1 MHRLKKVIER
11 PRFSTKSTA
20 SDLNISTSKRA
31 VAVGRALGI
40 DGAADDDYRLLGKIV
55 EDSTGQRILDFGV
68 WMDTSFP
75 HVVGV
80 FGTRGKGKSFTLG
93 VLVENYAGQPDK
105 ATVVLDI
112 QNQFW
117 TLQRQPDPDLE
128 EDERHIADLKAWDL
142 RPDVLQDIVQW
153 SPCEPHRLFP
163 DARVFRLGPEQLTRA
178 DWLATLDL
186 EEYSPMG
193 QALIELLK
201 RDSTRDAGELA
212 RNVEGGALQGYQQGT
227 LDGLR
232 WRLDSLHS
240 VGLIGA
246 GGISV
251 EELLVGGRT
260 SIFLLRDLPDSQRAL
275 VASVL
280 ARLLES
286 AMSGFHQSLRVA
298 RRHHRDFEDSNLPK
312 RLCIVLDEAHVIA
325 PNTDRTFASSA
336 LVDYAKRG
344 RDAGLALIFATQQP
358 AAVDS
363 KLISQAD
370 LTITHALSFDT
381 DIQAAIKR
389 MPSDSSPRY
398 TTAARRNEMPLNST
412 IRSLAPGEAIIADS
426 ASNRI
431 FIQVTRPRLTAHG
444 GNVPA

>member
-1 MHRLKKVIER
+1 MRRLKKVIER

-20 SDLNISTSKRA
+20 SELNVSTTKRA
-31 VAVGRALGI
+31 VAVGRALGV
-40 DGAADDDYRLLGKIV
+40 DGAFGDDYRLLGKIV
-55 EDSTGQRILDFGV
+55 ENSTGQRILDFGV

-117 TLQRQPDPDLE
+117 TLQRQPDADLE
-128 EDERHIADLKAWDL
+128 EDERHIADLKAWGL
-142 RPDVLQDIVQW
+142 RPKVLRDIVQW
-153 SPCEPHRLFP
+153 SPCKPHPLFR
-163 DARVFRLGPEQLTRA
+163 DARVFRLAPEQLTQA

-193 QALIELLK
+193 QALIALLK
-201 RDSTRDAGELA
+201 RGSTRDAGQLA

-232 WRLDSLHS
+232 WRLDSLHD
-240 VGLIGA
+240 VGLIGES
-246 GGISV
+246 GISV
-251 EELLVGGRT
+251 DELLVGGRT

-286 AMSGFHQSLRVA
+286 AMSGFHQALRVA
-298 RRHHRDFEDSNLPK
+298 RRRHRDLDESNLPK

-325 PNTDRTFASSA
+325 PNTDRTFANAA

-370 LTITHALSFDT
+370 LTITHALSFDA

-398 TTAARRNEMPLNST
+398 TTPARQNEMPLNST
-412 IRSLAPGEAIIADS
+412 IRSLAPGEAIVADS

-431 FIQVTRPRLTAHG
+431 FIQVVRPRLTAHG